1 MVSSMGDILFRKIIY
16 INQEVTKMNEYARLI
31 MVFFIFGLQGDIF
44 VAPLYLKLLENGFV
58 SETKKMSG

>member
-44 VAPLYLKLLENGFV
+44 VAPLYLKLLENVFV
-58 SETKKMSG
+58 CETI